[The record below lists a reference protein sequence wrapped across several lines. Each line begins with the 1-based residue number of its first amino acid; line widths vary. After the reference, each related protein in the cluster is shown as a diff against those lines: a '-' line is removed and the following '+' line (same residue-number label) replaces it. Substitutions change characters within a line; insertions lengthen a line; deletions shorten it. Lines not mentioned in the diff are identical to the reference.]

1 MKQIFQYSLFAL
13 LIIGLASC
21 GKGRKE
27 NLGTLGEKKAK
38 VEELKK
44 QINTATVEIKT
55 LEEEIARLDTSASKQ
70 EKAKLIAVALVTTE
84 DFSHYIDLQG
94 KIDAENISYIAPPNG
109 QGGVVTAVYI
119 KEGQYVKQGQLVL
132 KMDDKVLRQQI
143 QISQT
148 QLVLAKDVYQRT
160 KNLWDQ
166 NIGSELQLLQAK
178 NNVDALER
186 SIATINEQIKL
197 FTVYSPVSGIA
208 DLVNIKVG
216 ELFVGANAAG
226 FQIRIVNNNTLK
238 AVVEVPENYMNRVRV
253 GSPVIVTLPD
263 LNKTFN
269 STVNLSSQTIN
280 PSTRTFIVEAKIP
293 GGGVRPNS
301 IAAVR
306 IKDYS
311 APNAVVIPVN
321 LVQTDDKGKYVYV
334 VEKDSKGR
342 SIAVKKPV
350 VVGESYGDKIE
361 IKGGLQTGMQ
371 LIIQGYQTVYDRQ
384 VVTTTG

>member
-1 MKQIFQYSLFAL
+1 MKRIVQYS
-13 LIIGLASC
+13 IIASIAIAIASC
-21 GKGRKE
+21 GEGRKE
-27 NLGTLGEKKAK
+27 KLGTLGEKKAK

-119 KEGQYVKQGQLVL
+119 KEGQYVKKGQLVL

-371 LIIQGYQTVYDRQ
+371 LITEGYQTVYDRQ
-384 VVTTTG
+384 VVTTTA